1 MSEDIV
7 KIKGMK
13 AGLQLS
19 FSRGAKFEDI
29 RANIVNKLESGNS
42 FFMRGTTV
50 YVPREV
56 LPNDQIEVLRKTFHQ
71 HGMLFRTELPTP
83 KVSKVEPSVAETKKL
98 PPDEDL
104 QQMIIINRTVR
115 GGQEV
120 KTRSSVLICGNV
132 NPGAQIIAGGSIDV
146 RGACRGL
153 VHAGAFGNANAF
165 IVADQ
170 LMPMQ
175 IRIADLIARAPD
187 EMEKSDT
194 PERASIKDGHI
205 VIEPIIR

>member
-7 KIKGMK
+7 KIKGTK

-19 FSRGAKFEDI
+19 FANGAKFEDI
-29 RANIVNKLESGNS
+29 KSNILGKLESGNS
-42 FFMRGTTV
+42 FFIRGTTV
-50 YVPREV
+50 YIPSQT
-56 LPNDQIEVLRKTFHQ
+56 LPTDQMEVLRKTFHQ
-71 HGMLFRTELPTP
+71 HGMLFRTELP
-83 KVSKVEPSVAETKKL
+83 KVTAKVESTKKL
-98 PPDEDL
+98 PPEEDI
-104 QQMIIINRTVR
+104 QQMIVINRTLR

-146 RGACRGL
+146 RGTCRGL

-175 IRIADLIARAPD
+175 IRIADMIARSPD
-187 EMEKSDT
+187 VMEKSDS
-194 PERASIKDGHI
+194 PERASIKNGQI
-205 VIEPIIR
+205 VIEPITR